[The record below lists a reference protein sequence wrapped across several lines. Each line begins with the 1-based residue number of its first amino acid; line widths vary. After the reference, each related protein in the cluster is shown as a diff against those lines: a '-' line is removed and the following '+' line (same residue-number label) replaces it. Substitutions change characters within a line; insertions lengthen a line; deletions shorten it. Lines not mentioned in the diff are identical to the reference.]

1 MHKTVYSSKNLE
13 TVWPCRV
20 YLNCKNGKA
29 TAMTCPNGTTLR
41 ERSGKCQTGK
51 VFFSVDCQLYCDST
65 KTDMQEC
72 TYPDMFFEETMSCKN
87 FKDVE
92 YGSSRER
99 FDYCLVSLF

>member
-1 MHKTVYSSKNLE
+1 
-13 TVWPCRV
+13 
-20 YLNCKNGKA
+20 
-29 TAMTCPNGTTLR
+29 MTCPNGTTLR

-87 FKDVE
+87 FTDVE
-92 YGSSRER
+92 CGSSRER